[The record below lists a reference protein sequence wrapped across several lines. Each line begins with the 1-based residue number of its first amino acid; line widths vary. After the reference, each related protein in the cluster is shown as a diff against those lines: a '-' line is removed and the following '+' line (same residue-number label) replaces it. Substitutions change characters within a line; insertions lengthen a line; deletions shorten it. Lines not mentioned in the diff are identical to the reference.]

1 MKAIKISLTILVVGL
16 IGYFVYQSIENKGG
30 PSDRGDVALPENV
43 YTQRIN
49 REIDSLKTFSD
60 TIFAKHYYSDVLN
73 RIDLF
78 HKSEKLN
85 KDNAEFNDKHKEQLS
100 KSLLSAYI
108 KQFNKYAIYQ
118 FNQDGWSSAELSLN
132 RNEINAIKRSPILSE
147 GNEVE
152 TELKTPIEVIE
163 KYDEINSFISTTYSV
178 SGNINDINNG
188 ISLNDVKSKVHKAR
202 QYLSNDL
209 DNKYVNKN
217 TDLKHRLN
225 QVPNNILSAQLS
237 FFNKKVDKHGPTYK
251 DFPNSKAFTDKVYK
265 PISKQLYDTRN
276 FSKDNLGLSKKN
288 VVDKFEVII
297 QNLKDYNKDAYNH
310 DYDEN

>member
-16 IGYFVYQSIENKGG
+16 IGFFVYQSMDNKGDA
-30 PSDRGDVALPENV
+30 SAIADSALPENV
-43 YTQRIN
+43 YTKKIKN
-49 REIDSLKTFSD
+49 EIDSLKTFLD
-60 TIFAKHYYSDVLN
+60 TIFAKHYYSDVLD

-118 FNQDGWSSAELSLN
+118 FNQAGWSSTELSLI
-132 RNEINAIKRSPILSE
+132 RDEIDEIKRSPILSE

-152 TELKTPIEVIE
+152 TALKTPIEVIE

-188 ISLNDVKSKVHKAR
+188 ISLDDVKSKVNKAR
-202 QYLSNDL
+202 QYLKDDL

-217 TDLKHRLN
+217 TELKHRLN

-251 DFPNSKAFTDKVYK
+251 DFPNSKTFTDKVYK
-265 PISKQLYDTRN
+265 PISIQLYDTRD
-276 FSKDNLGLSKKN
+276 FSKDNLKLSKKN
-288 VVDKFEVII
+288 VVDKFEIII
-297 QNLKDYNKDAYNH
+297 QKLKDYNTDAFKH
-310 DYDEN
+310 AYDEN